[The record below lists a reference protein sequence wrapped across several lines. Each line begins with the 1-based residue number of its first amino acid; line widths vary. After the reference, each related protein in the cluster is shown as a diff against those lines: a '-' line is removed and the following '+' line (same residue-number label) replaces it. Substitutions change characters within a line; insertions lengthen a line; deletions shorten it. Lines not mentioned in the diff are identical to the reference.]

1 MRLDN
6 YLVLNGYFE
15 SRNKAQY
22 EIKNENVLVNNKT
35 ITKASF
41 DVSDN
46 DSIEILSDA
55 TLKYVSKG
63 GLKLERALDYFM
75 IEPSNLSCL
84 DIGSSTGGFT
94 DCLLKRGAK
103 EVYAVDTGTNQLH
116 ESLRSNEKI
125 HLYENI
131 NFLKMDLDILKD
143 IKLITIDVSFTK
155 VEPILERVIKSFKD
169 VTVVFL
175 IKPQFEL
182 GQVYLKGGVVR
193 EESLRNKVKTQILD
207 FIKAYGIKTNEI
219 IDSPILGGSGNKE
232 YLTYIKV

>member
-6 YLVLNGYFE
+6 YLVSNGFFE

-22 EIKNENVLVNNKT
+22 EIKNENVLVNKKT

-41 DVSDN
+41 DVAENDLVEIISD
-46 DSIEILSDA
+46 S

-63 GLKLERALDYFM
+63 GLKLERALDYFS
-75 IEPSNLSCL
+75 INPLNLSCL

-125 HLYENI
+125 HLYENT

-207 FIKAYGIKTNEI
+207 FLKSYNIKTNEI

>member
-6 YLVLNGYFE
+6 YLVSNGFFE

-22 EIKNENVLVNNKT
+22 EIKNENVLVNKKT

-41 DVSDN
+41 DVAENDLVEIISD
-46 DSIEILSDA
+46 S

-63 GLKLERALDYFM
+63 GLKLERALDYFS
-75 IEPSNLSCL
+75 INPQNLSCL

-125 HLYENI
+125 HLYENT

-155 VEPILERVIKSFKD
+155 VEPILERIIKSFKD
-169 VTVVFL
+169 VIVVFL

-193 EESLRNKVKTQILD
+193 EESLRNKVKSQILD
-207 FIKAYGIKTNEI
+207 FLKSYNIKANEI

>member
-6 YLVLNGYFE
+6 YLVLNGFFE

-22 EIKNENVLVNNKT
+22 EIKNENVLVNKKT

-46 DSIEILSDA
+46 DSIEILSDT

-75 IEPSNLSCL
+75 INPSNLSCL

-125 HLYENI
+125 HLYENT

-207 FIKAYGIKTNEI
+207 FIKSYGIKTNEI

>member
-6 YLVLNGYFE
+6 YLVSNGFFE

-22 EIKNENVLVNNKT
+22 EIKNENVLVNKKT

-46 DSIEILSDA
+46 DSIEILSDT

-75 IEPSNLSCL
+75 INPSNLSCL

-125 HLYENI
+125 HLYENT

-169 VTVVFL
+169 VIVVFL

-207 FIKAYGIKTNEI
+207 FIKSYGIKTNEI

>member
-22 EIKNENVLVNNKT
+22 EIKNENVLVNKKT

-41 DVSDN
+41 DVSDA
-46 DSIEILSDA
+46 DVVEVLSSE

-75 IEPSNLSCL
+75 INPSNLSCL

-125 HLYENI
+125 HLYENT

-207 FIKAYGIKTNEI
+207 FIKSYGIKTNEI

-232 YLTYIKV
+232 YLTYIKI

>member
-6 YLVLNGYFE
+6 YLVSNGFFE

-22 EIKNENVLVNNKT
+22 EIKNENVLVNKKT

-41 DVSDN
+41 DVSDA
-46 DSIEILSDA
+46 DVVEVLSSE

-75 IEPSNLSCL
+75 INPSNLSCL

-125 HLYENI
+125 HLYENT

-207 FIKAYGIKTNEI
+207 FIKSYGIKTNEI

-232 YLTYIKV
+232 YLTYIKI

>member
-6 YLVLNGYFE
+6 YLVSNGFFE

-22 EIKNENVLVNNKT
+22 EIKNENVLVNKKT

-46 DSIEILSDA
+46 DSIEILSDT

-75 IEPSNLSCL
+75 INPSNLSCL

-125 HLYENI
+125 HLYENT

-207 FIKAYGIKTNEI
+207 FIKSYGIKTNEI

>member
-6 YLVLNGYFE
+6 YLVSNGFFE

-22 EIKNENVLVNNKT
+22 EIKNENVLVNKKT

-41 DVSDN
+41 DVSDA
-46 DSIEILSDA
+46 DVVEVLSSE

-75 IEPSNLSCL
+75 INPSNLSCL

-125 HLYENI
+125 HLYENT

-169 VTVVFL
+169 VSVVFL
-175 IKPQFEL
+175 ITPQFEL

-207 FIKAYGIKTNEI
+207 FIKSYGIKTNEI

-232 YLTYIKV
+232 YLTYIKI

>member
-6 YLVLNGYFE
+6 YLVSNGFFE

-22 EIKNENVLVNNKT
+22 EIKNENVLVNKKT

-41 DVSDN
+41 DVSETDVV
-46 DSIEILSDA
+46 EVLSNE

-63 GLKLERALDYFM
+63 GLKLERALDYFA
-75 IEPSNLSCL
+75 INPLNLSCL

-116 ESLRSNEKI
+116 NSLRSNEKI
-125 HLYENI
+125 HLYENT
-131 NFLKMDLDILKD
+131 NFLKMDLEILKD
-143 IKLITIDVSFTK
+143 IKLISIDVSFTK

-182 GQVYLKGGVVR
+182 GQIYLKGGVVR

-207 FIKAYGIKTNEI
+207 FIKMYGIKPNEI
-219 IDSPILGGSGNKE
+219 IDSPILGGSGNK
-232 YLTYIKV
+232 